1 MFSITSNH
9 LLSVPK
15 SPGLYHQQSLE
26 KHSLRWREK
35 KSITIRCCYR
45 KRGVEAKTADY
56 YKLLGVS
63 VDSNPQE
70 IKEAYRKLQKK
81 HHPDIAG
88 QKGHEYTIMLNEAYH
103 VLMAEDLRRNY
114 DASIGRA
121 GLGKDFSGL
130 GYSSW
135 KGPLRSQAL
144 FVDENS
150 CIGCKECVHHA
161 GNTFMMD
168 DTLGCARVKVQFG
181 DEDKQ
186 IEVSLDS
193 CPVNCIHWVDREEL
207 PVLEFLIRPRP
218 REAYGVFSGGWERP
232 SNVFVAAKSFHKQLK
247 RQDHQQHQRTAQGA
261 GDEETTAQVK
271 ARARAS
277 IKLRM
282 EQLSRLWSWM
292 TDISG

>member
-1 MFSITSNH
+1 M
-9 LLSVPK
+9 V
-15 SPGLYHQQSLE
+15 
-26 KHSLRWREK
+26 
-35 KSITIRCCYR
+35 
-45 KRGVEAKTADY
+45 DY

-88 QKGHEYTIMLNEAYH
+88 QRGHEYTIMLNEAYH
-103 VLMAEDLRRNY
+103 VLMTEDNRRNY
-114 DASIGRA
+114 NASIGRA
-121 GLGKDFSGL
+121 GLGRDFSGV

-144 FVDENS
+144 FVDENA
-150 CIGCKECVHHA
+150 CIGCRECVHHA

-168 DTLGCARVKVQFG
+168 DALGCARVRVQFG

-207 PVLEFLIRPRP
+207 PVLEFLIRPQP
-218 REAYGVFSGGWERP
+218 KEAYGVFSGGWERP
-232 SNVFVAAKSFHKQLK
+232 SNVFAAAKFFNKQLK
-247 RQDHQQHQRTAQGA
+247 QQNHHHNQRRAQGPA
-261 GDEETTAQVK
+261 DEETTAQVK
-271 ARARAS
+271 ARAMAS
-277 IKLRM
+277 IKLKM
-282 EQLSRLWSWM
+282 DQLSRLGSWM
-292 TDISG
+292 RDLFGYSR